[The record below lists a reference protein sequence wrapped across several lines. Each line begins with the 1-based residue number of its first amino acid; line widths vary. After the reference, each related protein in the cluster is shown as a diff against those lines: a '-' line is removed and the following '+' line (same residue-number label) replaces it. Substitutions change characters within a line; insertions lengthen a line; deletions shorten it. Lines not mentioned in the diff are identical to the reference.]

1 MASLRW
7 IARLSAG
14 VALSLLASTG
24 ARPAA
29 ASLVLAKSDGD
40 VHASEARVAFSTGA
54 SRTVAWEQLV
64 LDEARGEIAWVV
76 AVPKGGWVELADDHF
91 FHALDEGTAPVI
103 APAKTLGC
111 PPSSR
116 ESTASPR
123 PVGVLPRPIGGA
135 IGPMSPTIAVTR
147 LGELGFVV
155 TVGARAALTALEAA
169 GEEVAILTLPS
180 GPRGETKTVRVLGP
194 IGRGFPS
201 ILAPANGAPA
211 RLHAW
216 LVAGAR
222 AQLAGVPTG
231 EIDATRLAWGE
242 GRSNF
247 GALVDESLG
256 ATPPRMVVTFAGAD
270 GLFVDQPGGA
280 ALTTV
285 PSVTRQ
291 YFGAWDPGGYPAA
304 LACASRVIGLASS
317 PKLIAPTCAKKPPWP
332 TSLVT
337 PACSLVGADEIAPA
351 ELTCDRLD
359 DVAAAAGGLAPSR
372 TWLTRLEGVAL
383 PTSKPPPIE
392 LLSLGSIP
400 SFREAKLGEWCTS
413 SSPSTPPPVSDDPRL
428 DAGGGGSSY
437 DPDPY
442 QPSSSSSSGDACA
455 GTIAVVDAC
464 SRSSS
469 GSGGG
474 CGGDSSSS
482 GDGCGGDSSSS
493 GDGCSGDSGGSSGGC
508 SGASDSSDDG
518 CSSSSSGS
526 SPSCSGASSSAD
538 DGCRVARKRVRL
550 RVSAWSYAAIAI
562 AAVARRFGRKRPVE
576 RSEAAPPT
584 PVE

>member
-7 IARLSAG
+7 IAPFS
-14 VALSLLASTG
+14 VALSLVAV
-24 ARPAA
+24 RPAA

-76 AVPKGGWVELADDHF
+76 AVPKGGWVEAADDHF

-103 APAKTLGC
+103 APAKMLGC
-111 PPSSR
+111 PPASR
-116 ESTASPR
+116 ESTAAPR
-123 PVGVLPRPIGGA
+123 PVLPARPIGGVL
-135 IGPMSPTIAVTR
+135 GPMSSALAITR

-155 TVGARAALTALEAA
+155 GAGARAALIALDAA

-194 IGRGFPS
+194 VGRPFPS
-201 ILAPANGAPA
+201 ILAPTNGPAA

-216 LVAGAR
+216 IVSAAR
-222 AQLAGVPTG
+222 AHLTGVPAV
-231 EIDATRLAWGE
+231 EIDSARLSWAE
-242 GRSNF
+242 GKSNF
-247 GALVDESLG
+247 TALLDDSIGAAAPGV
-256 ATPPRMVVTFAGAD
+256 VVTFAGAD

-291 YFGAWDPGGYPAA
+291 YFGAWDSGGYPAA
-304 LACASRVIGLASS
+304 VACASRVVGLAGSA
-317 PKLIAPTCAKKPPWP
+317 KLVAPTCAKKPPWP
-332 TSLVT
+332 TSLAA
-337 PACSLVGADEIAPA
+337 PACSLVGADEIAPS
-351 ELTCDRLD
+351 ELTCYSLD
-359 DVAAAAGGLAPSR
+359 DLAAAAGGLAPSR

-383 PTSKPPPIE
+383 PTTKAPPID
-392 LLSLGSIP
+392 LVSLGSIP
-400 SFREAKLGEWCTS
+400 SFREARLGAWCS
-413 SSPSTPPPVSDDPRL
+413 SSGSTTPPPSGGAPAD
-428 DAGGGGSSY
+428 DAGGGDPSSEEPGAY
-437 DPDPY
+437 A
-442 QPSSSSSSGDACA
+442 PSSSSSSGDACG

-493 GDGCSGDSGGSSGGC
+493 GDGCSGDSGDSSDGC
-508 SGASDSSDDG
+508 SGASSSSDDG
-518 CSSSSSGS
+518 CSSSSSSGS
-526 SPSCSGASSSAD
+526 SGSCGGAASSAD
-538 DGCRVARKRVRL
+538 DGCLMGQRVSKKRARL

-562 AAVARRFGRKRPVE
+562 AAVARRFGRRKSDSR
-576 RSEAAPPT
+576 APTREPDR
-584 PVE
+584 V